1 MDFPRLVTG
10 QEMAQLDQRAL
21 REGGV
26 TGTQLME
33 RAGARVV
40 EAIRERWEGLEDL
53 EVVVV
58 CGKGNNGGDGFVVGR
73 LLCQAGVGVQVF
85 LAAQRQAVQGDARH
99 HLEKMEEAG
108 LQALSLL
115 GEGDLP
121 AFEQALA
128 GADLAVDALLGTGSR
143 GAPRPEFHRIIER
156 LGEAGRPV
164 VAVDL
169 PSGLEAGTGQ
179 VPGAC
184 VRAVLTVTFGL
195 PKIGQLFYPG
205 KSYCGTLVVA
215 DIGLPSPVPSPQAV
229 YLISGE
235 QIARLIPRRSPD
247 AHKGSCGLVL
257 VVAGSAGMTGA
268 AALAADSAL
277 LAGAGKVILGA
288 PASLQDILAV
298 KLTEVMTRPLPEIR
312 RHRCLSLRALGEV
325 LPLLSGAQCLAL
337 GPGLGRHR
345 ETGELVRRL
354 LGRVEIPVVLDAD
367 GLNAF
372 AGQADRL
379 IDSSAP
385 LVLTPHLGEFARLAG
400 MGVQE
405 VQQDLVGAARHFAT
419 AHRLVL
425 VLKGA
430 PTLVALAEGRV
441 LVNPTGN
448 PGMATAGAGD
458 VLTGLIAGLIAQGA
472 TPENAACAG
481 VNVHG
486 LAGDLARAGQGEW
499 GMKAGDISRALPRA
513 LAEAAGRS

>member
-10 QEMAQLDQRAL
+10 QEMAQLEQRAI

-26 TGTQLME
+26 TGIQLME

-53 EVVVV
+53 VVVVV

-73 LLCQAGVGVQVF
+73 LLRQAGVEVQVF

-108 LQALSLL
+108 LQTLPLL
-115 GEGDLP
+115 GEGDLTGLDR
-121 AFEQALA
+121 ALA

-169 PSGLEAGTGQ
+169 PSGLEADTGQ

-195 PKIGQLFYPG
+195 PKIGQLFHPG

-215 DIGLPSPVPSPQAV
+215 DIGLPPAIPSPGAV
-229 YLISGE
+229 HLLSGD
-235 QIARLIPRRSPD
+235 QVGQLIPRRSPD

-405 VQQDLVGAARHFAT
+405 VQRDLVGAARHFAIT
-419 AHRLVL
+419 HRLVL

-513 LAEAAGRS
+513 LVEAAGRS